1 MNFKKLALSYH
12 CFPRVKVTSSSLYFY
27 LIALCFCI
35 YMKFSTCCRWGT
47 APVADGSLPCHQS
60 WRPGRH
66 PLLVPSHYFPLR
78 CNCVNYLQE
87 PDPWHHHHQFPP
99 SIQPPK
105 NGKWFRCCTLAAAR
119 FPCLTH
125 CQNLWKSFTQEVL
138 WELYWRQGVNLLGAF
153 QTNLVFRRF
162 QSLVK
167 HEWIYILS
175 FWGYF

>member
-1 MNFKKLALSYH
+1 MKFKKLALSCH

-99 SIQPPK
+99 SIHPPK
-105 NGKWFRCCTLAAAR
+105 MENDSGVV
-119 FPCLTH
+119 H
-125 CQNLWKSFTQEVL
+125 
-138 WELYWRQGVNLLGAF
+138 WRQQGVNLLGAF

-167 HEWIYILS
+167 HE
-175 FWGYF
+175 